1 MVGGREKASKG
12 SASNRRFYISL
23 YQIGAVGRWGGGGV
37 GGGGSGRV
45 YTFANGNSL
54 CKKVSI

>member
-1 MVGGREKASKG
+1 MVGGREKESKG

-23 YQIGAVGRWGGGGV
+23 YQI

-54 CKKVSI
+54 CKKISI